1 MNRVCSISKEHL
13 SELLNKG
20 FSNRKISEITG
31 VSKSQVSYLV
41 RKYSLQE
48 LYNKPKYDTFNLDV
62 IDSKELAYML
72 GFIIADADINN
83 EIVEISV
90 KLSDYELS
98 NLFSIILGSK
108 SRVDNTFNKEKKRF
122 PRIRIV
128 RKIKGINKFVG
139 GDKKKDRN
147 VPIIS
152 RNLEVYMIRGIFDA
166 DGCITWGFRKD
177 RNRLWHKVSFTSSL
191 GILTSVQKVLY
202 KIEISTIIRPKA
214 NENCFVLEFANK
226 EDIIKFYNYLY
237 ADTSFIPLKRKF
249 DNYNALR
256 LELGEFRETVNN
268 TTLSSATDLSVECAE
283 TTGELNGT
291 LNNQSSTQDSEN
303 ELRYSPNGGIDD
315 FYGL

>member
-72 GFIIADADINN
+72 GFIIADANINN

-98 NLFSIILGSK
+98 DLFSIILGSK
-108 SRVDNTFNKEKKRF
+108 SRVDNTFNKEKRRF

-128 RKIKGINKFVG
+128 RKIKGINKFIG

-152 RNLEVYMIRGIFDA
+152 KNLEVYMIRGIFDA

-202 KIEISTIIRPKA
+202 KIGISTIVRPKA
-214 NENCFVLEFANK
+214 NEDCFVLEFANK

-303 ELRYSPNGGIDD
+303 ELRYSPNRGH
-315 FYGL
+315 

>member
-1 MNRVCSISKEHL
+1 MNRVCSISKEQL
-13 SELLNKG
+13 SEFLKKG

-31 VSKSQVSYLV
+31 VSKSQVSYLA
-41 RKYSLQE
+41 RKYNLQE
-48 LYNKPKYDTFNLDV
+48 FYNKPKYDTFSLDK

-83 EIVEISV
+83 ESVEISI
-90 KLSDYELS
+90 KLSDYEIS
-98 NLFSIILGSK
+98 DLFSTILGIE
-108 SRVDNTFNKEKKRF
+108 SRVDNTLNREKRRF

-128 RKIKGINKFVG
+128 RKIKGINKFIG

-152 RNLEVYMIRGIFDA
+152 KNLEVYMIRGIFDA

-177 RNRLWHKVSFTSSL
+177 RNRLWYKVSFTSSL
-191 GILTSVQKVLY
+191 GILTSVQKILY
-202 KIEISTIIRPKA
+202 KIKISTIVRPKTG
-214 NENCFVLEFANK
+214 EDCFVLEFANK

-237 ADTSFIPLKRKF
+237 ADVSFIPLKRKF
-249 DNYNALR
+249 DKYNALR
-256 LELGEFRETVNN
+256 LELGEIRETVDN

-291 LNNQSSTQDSEN
+291 LNNQSSTQDSSN
-303 ELRYSPNGGIDD
+303 ELRYSPNREH
-315 FYGL
+315 

>member
-13 SELLNKG
+13 SDLLNKG

-31 VSKSQVSYLV
+31 ISKSQVSYLV

-98 NLFSIILGSK
+98 DLFSTILGSK
-108 SRVDNTFNKEKKRF
+108 SRVDNTLNREKKRF
-122 PRIRIV
+122 PRIRII

-202 KIEISTIIRPKA
+202 KIGISTIVRPKT
-214 NENCFVLEFANK
+214 NEDCFVLEFANK

-303 ELRYSPNGGIDD
+303 ELRYSPNGGTDD
-315 FYGL
+315 

>member
-13 SELLNKG
+13 SDLLNKC
-20 FSNRKISEITG
+20 FSSRKISEITG

-41 RKYSLQE
+41 RKYNLQE
-48 LYNKPKYDTFNLDV
+48 FYNKPKYDTFNLDV

-72 GFIIADADINN
+72 GFIIADADVNN

-98 NLFSIILGSK
+98 DLFSTILGSK
-108 SRVDNTFNKEKKRF
+108 SRVDNTLNKEKKRF
-122 PRIRIV
+122 PRIRII

-202 KIEISTIIRPKA
+202 KIGISTIVRPKA
-214 NENCFVLEFANK
+214 NEDCFVLEFANK

-291 LNNQSSTQDSEN
+291 LNNQSSTQDSET
-303 ELRYSPNGGIDD
+303 ELRYSPNGGH
-315 FYGL
+315 